1 MEGIKMA
8 QYLEENQ
15 MKCKIRKCELELHTV
30 QNRASKIRFTI
41 VVMGQCLFKQ
51 FIACDILK

>member
-1 MEGIKMA
+1 MA

>member
-15 MKCKIRKCELELHTV
+15 MKCKIRKFKLELYTV

-51 FIACDILK
+51 FTACDILK